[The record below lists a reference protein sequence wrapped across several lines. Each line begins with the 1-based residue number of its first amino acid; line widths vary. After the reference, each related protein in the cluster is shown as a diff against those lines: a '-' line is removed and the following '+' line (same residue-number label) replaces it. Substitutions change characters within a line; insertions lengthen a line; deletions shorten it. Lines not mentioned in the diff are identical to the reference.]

1 MSESERVFETGD
13 RVVYVDP
20 PDGMGAIAGSRAKAL
35 VGLTGVVAEQ
45 VGGGTLSGGV
55 RWVTFWSKG
64 PVPEPLKHMA
74 NHMPD
79 GTWSVRWGCKPTSI
93 QKLVE
98 DEI

>member
-1 MSESERVFETGD
+1 MSEGERTFEAGD

-20 PDGMGAIAGSRAKAL
+20 PDGMSTTAGSRAKAL
-35 VGLTGVVAEQ
+35 VGLTGVVESAR
-45 VGGGTLSGGV
+45 GGGV

-64 PVPEPLKHMA
+64 PVPEPLKSMA
-74 NHMPD
+74 EHEPD

-98 DEI
+98 DEL